1 MWTTAIHLLRNTWCV
16 KSFRSLSLS
25 GFNAIF
31 ILNASL
37 SQFDLGMSD
46 MSAVCFCIMV
56 RCVLFLPA
64 KGVSRA
70 AQVGLDVSASA
81 KK

>member
-1 MWTTAIHLLRNTWCV
+1 MWTTATHLLQNTWCV

-25 GFNAIF
+25 GFNAIL

-37 SQFDLGMSD
+37 SQFDLGMSE
-46 MSAVCFCIMV
+46 MSAACFCSMV

-64 KGVSRA
+64 KGVPRA
-70 AQVGLDVSASA
+70 AQVGLDVSAGA